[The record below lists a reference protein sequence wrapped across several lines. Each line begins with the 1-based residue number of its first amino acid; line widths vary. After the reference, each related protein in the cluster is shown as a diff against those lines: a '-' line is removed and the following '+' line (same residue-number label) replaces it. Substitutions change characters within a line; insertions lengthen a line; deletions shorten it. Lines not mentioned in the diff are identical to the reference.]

1 LKYICS
7 IQKGDAMEE
16 LIFIIIELIIDYLC
30 FYTPNS
36 EQDQLVEKVSGQVQY
51 SGNEPLPENFE
62 ITRGLP
68 DWKMSQIIS
77 WP

>member
-1 LKYICS
+1 
-7 IQKGDAMEE
+7 MEE

-30 FYTPNS
+30 FYRPDC

-51 SGNEPLPENFE
+51 SGNEGQLLPENFE
-62 ITRGLP
+62 IIVGLP